1 MLSSATKSTVT
12 WTAKVT
18 LVWDDLGI
26 EIESELLE
34 TSREV

>member
-1 MLSSATKSTVT
+1 MVI
-12 WTAKVT
+12 WTAKVP
-18 LVWDDLGI
+18 LVWDDLGM